1 MLGVIVLIYPIYGA
15 MKSGWG
21 GFSEKLEKAG
31 EEKARLEGGEIKKAR
46 RKFRFPLGAIE
57 GRRAG

>member
-1 MLGVIVLIYPIYGA
+1 